1 MEDSLMNEDD
11 VRLKSIDNV
20 QIVPIEIKEPKCNL
34 RPFHWYEIV
43 IAVIVILIPY
53 FTLLILP
60 SILNA
65 KYYPFLF
72 GFNRYNYYYSYDDYY
87 YSFNYYNC
95 VGFLLAIIDIILV
108 HCIYK
113 KTFCTETSNPLY
125 CFLIVPLLEY
135 NKLII
140 KAVIL
145 LIYGVTKNIYSLSF
159 FQAFEYVLSIFI
171 WCFSIGFPN
180 EILCRFTVFNV
191 LMDLFRFFKKK
202 VLISLIATSVFTG
215 LTYFLSFYF
224 LYYKGI
230 EYKNVGLLITQIIA
244 GGATGF
250 YYNVIY
256 YLTGNIWITIILNSL
271 SNFNLDYQEQL
282 IIRLDISREYFLTI
296 IYIITYI

>member
-1 MEDSLMNEDD
+1 M
-11 VRLKSIDNV
+11 
-20 QIVPIEIKEPKCNL
+20 
-34 RPFHWYEIV
+34 
-43 IAVIVILIPY
+43 
-53 FTLLILP
+53 
-60 SILNA
+60 
-65 KYYPFLF
+65 
-72 GFNRYNYYYSYDDYY
+72 
-87 YSFNYYNC
+87 
-95 VGFLLAIIDIILV
+95 
-108 HCIYK
+108 
-113 KTFCTETSNPLY
+113 
-125 CFLIVPLLEY
+125 
-135 NKLII
+135 
-140 KAVIL
+140 
-145 LIYGVTKNIYSLSF
+145 SF

-296 IYIITYI
+296 IYIITYFYLASALGYSILLYINKIKCYKKKEQVGNESQNFFLVTTNKNQFE